1 MAIAKRPQSNQADID
16 AFISGAPPA
25 TPVKA
30 PAPAAKDDKRTP
42 CVIRFPPDMLAKI
55 DAAAKTRGL
64 SRAGWI
70 TMVAGKALEEGNW

>member
-1 MAIAKRPQSNQADID
+1 
-16 AFISGAPPA
+16 
-25 TPVKA
+25 
-30 PAPAAKDDKRTP
+30 
-42 CVIRFPPDMLAKI
+42 MLAKI